1 MLAETIKIV
10 YGVILF
16 LAVIIATWIVV
27 VTWRWRRVPGS
38 SPLMVQMIGEGIW
51 TLCYA
56 LSLFR
61 FIHPAGEHF
70 FWSKI
75 LFIGVVL
82 VPAGFLVWT
91 ARYTKMDRWVNKWT
105 IALLCLEPIVFN
117 IIVWTDH
124 YHHLF
129 SGNFAATGKLGPAF
143 DLHMLYSY
151 LLLLVGAVMLV
162 IHWLRIPPAY
172 KKQGLWVL
180 LGLVLSSICNIMTIV
195 LLPVLKLDFSPMGF
209 MIAGFTFTYAQLRH
223 RLFDIMPVARHA
235 IVDGMRDGVVV
246 LDNESRVIDMN
257 PSAQSML
264 GVTTSQ
270 IMGQLST
277 LTSPVWHEI
286 DRKTAGQ
293 SDANIEIYL
302 GEGEGRRHI
311 DLTVSVMLDKRGQA
325 GGRLAIFRDITH
337 LRKVEGDLRESNRE
351 LMRKIEE
358 IEALQEQ
365 LRQQAIHDPLT
376 GLYNRRFLEETLG
389 RELAQAQRSNDP
401 MSIAMIDIDRF
412 KSINDTYGH
421 AVGDL
426 FLIALGDMLEQKTRA
441 GDVACRFGGEEFIVV
456 MPGAPLEVAAQRI
469 NEFRQCFNAV
479 KIDVGGKAVGATFS
493 AGVAGY
499 PLHGTDEKTIIS
511 EADRALYAAKEGG
524 RNRVIVALKE
534 YA

>member
-1 MLAETIKIV
+1 MTAETIKIV
-10 YGVILF
+10 YGVVLF
-16 LAVIIATWIVV
+16 LAVIVSTWIVV

-38 SPLMVQMIGEGIW
+38 SSLMVQMVGEGFW

-56 LSLFR
+56 LSLFS
-61 FIHPAGEHF
+61 FIHPASEPF
-70 FWSKI
+70 FWGKL
-75 LFIGVVL
+75 LFMGVVL
-82 VPAGFLVWT
+82 VPAGFLIWT
-91 ARYTKMDRWVNKWT
+91 ARYTKMDGWVNKWT
-105 IALLCLEPIVFN
+105 IALLCIEPILFN
-117 IIVWTDH
+117 VLVWTDH

-129 SGNFAATGKLGPAF
+129 SGNYATTGKLGPAF
-143 DLHMLYSY
+143 NLHWLYSY
-151 LLLLVGAVMLV
+151 VLLLVGAVMLV
-162 IHWLRIPPAY
+162 INWWQMPPAY

-180 LGLVLSSICNIMTIV
+180 LGLVLSSMANALTIV
-195 LLPVLKLDFSPMGF
+195 LLPIFKLDFSPLGF
-209 MIAGFTFTYAQLRH
+209 VIAGVTFTYAQLRH

-246 LDNESRVIDMN
+246 LDNENRVIDMN
-257 PSAQSML
+257 PSAQNML
-264 GVTTSQ
+264 AVS
-270 IMGQLST
+270 IRHVMGQLAT
-277 LTSPVWHEI
+277 ATFPVWSEI

-293 SDANIEIYL
+293 SEANLEIYL
-302 GEGEGRRHI
+302 GEGEARRHI
-311 DLTVSVMLDKRGQA
+311 DMTVTVMIDKRGQT

-337 LRKVEGDLRESNRE
+337 LRKVEGDLRESNKE

-376 GLYNRRFLEETLG
+376 GLYNRRFLEETIG
-389 RELAQAQRSNDP
+389 REMAQAQRSNEP

-421 AVGDL
+421 NVGDL

-479 KIDVGGKAVGATFS
+479 KIDVAGKSVNATFS
-493 AGVAGY
+493 AGVAGF
-499 PLHGTDEKTIIS
+499 PLHGMDEKTIIA

-524 RNRVIVALKE
+524 RNRVIVAPKE